1 MSAETV
7 LLPGPDGGY
16 GTDDDRVG
24 PADPLRFLRR
34 RFDGHYPIDP
44 FGGDPQLQDLLA
56 PIGRVALPVRVEGPG
71 RLPEIGPA
79 LLVVNRGLG
88 LAEPVAL
95 YQAVRREVGRR
106 LRVVGIPDL
115 PFVGDGLR
123 KLGSVAQYPE
133 DLGAVLR
140 AGHLAALPLAHTWLR
155 QGAGTPPVRML
166 VAALGFPVYP
176 VAMVPVGPF
185 GFPVA
190 GWRVRIGAPIR
201 LDVERGSGDPLA
213 AAELAEAA
221 RLAVDDLLAGD

>member
-1 MSAETV
+1 VSAETV

-56 PIGRVALPVRVEGPG
+56 PIGRLTLPVRVEGPG

-95 YQAVRREVGRR
+95 HQAVRREVGRR

-115 PFVGDGLR
+115 PLVGDGLR

>member
-56 PIGRVALPVRVEGPG
+56 PIGRLTLPVRVEGPG

-95 YQAVRREVGRR
+95 HQAVRREVGRR

-115 PFVGDGLR
+115 PLVGDGLR